1 LYKKDSDYAL
11 NKRSRNIIY
20 RLADGSCVEITPEI
34 CPDFDRWK
42 ALSDKD
48 YHEQELQSQRSTRR
62 NVSINEIPD
71 CAFVTDTLGM
81 DEQVADARNIE
92 NAVRVLACLTQTQR
106 RHLMYTRED
115 MTTRQIA
122 QAEGVA
128 QRSVMD
134 SIQASERK
142 IKIFLKTAEN
152 ALSKRPENDD

>member
-1 LYKKDSDYAL
+1 MYKKDSDYAL

-20 RLADGSCVEITPEI
+20 RLADGSCVEITPEV

-106 RHLMYTRED
+106 RRYLMYIRD
-115 MTTRQIA
+115 GLTTRQIA
-122 QAEGVA
+122 QAEGVV

-142 IKIFLKTAEN
+142 IKKFLKN
-152 ALSKRPENDD
+152 S